1 MHSDR
6 GDVAQTGCKQ
16 IVARPHWLRC
26 PTTQK
31 ENCKERKSKVV
42 KKMESANF
50 MLFFFSEVVFGRTNL
65 QTFMRKQLDKIAIKQ
80 RMKTVF

>member
-6 GDVAQTGCKQ
+6 GYVAQTGCKL

-26 PTTQK
+26 PPTQK
-31 ENCKERKSKVV
+31 VKCKERKSKVV
-42 KKMESANF
+42 KKMESANI
-50 MLFFFSEVVFGRTNL
+50 MLFFFSEAVFGRTNL
-65 QTFMRKQLDKIAIKQ
+65 QIFMRKQLDKIAIKQ